1 MYILVCCVHI
11 FTYVKI
17 QNRKLH
23 ISYLSKQNFLNTYFF
38 VLQERRSTRNTVTL
52 LSLNLNSAGA
62 YRCEVSAEAPL
73 FNTVSQ
79 RNRLNIIVLPNSR
92 PRISGAKKKYH
103 VGEKVDVNC
112 TSDRSKP
119 AAILHWYINNREVR

>member
-1 MYILVCCVHI
+1 M
-11 FTYVKI
+11 
-17 QNRKLH
+17 
-23 ISYLSKQNFLNTYFF
+23 SKQNCQNTCFIF

-119 AAILHWYINNREVR
+119 AAILHWYINNREVSKMTVQIFH